1 MGTKIP
7 IKINLR
13 RKPKKNMAKVNYF
26 YATGKRK
33 ESSARVRVFH
43 GKGENTVN
51 AAPAEKYFP
60 GKVSENLWKKPF
72 RVTETTD
79 KYYFSAKVAGG
90 GKQGQ
95 LDALVNGIAKALVK
109 ISEEKNKKELRKFGL
124 LTRDSRIRQ
133 RRMVGMG
140 GKSRRAK
147 QSPKR

>member
-1 MGTKIP
+1 M
-7 IKINLR
+7 
-13 RKPKKNMAKVNYF
+13 PKKLNYS
-26 YATGKRK
+26 YAGGKRK

-51 AAPAEKYFP
+51 GISAEKYFS
-60 GKVSENLWKKPF
+60 GKVSESVWKKPF
-72 RVTETTD
+72 EVTEALE
-79 KYYFSAKVAGG
+79 KYYFSAKVVGG

-95 LDALVNGIAKALVK
+95 LDAVVNGIAKALVK
-109 ISEEKNKKELRKFGL
+109 VSEEKYKNKLRKFGL